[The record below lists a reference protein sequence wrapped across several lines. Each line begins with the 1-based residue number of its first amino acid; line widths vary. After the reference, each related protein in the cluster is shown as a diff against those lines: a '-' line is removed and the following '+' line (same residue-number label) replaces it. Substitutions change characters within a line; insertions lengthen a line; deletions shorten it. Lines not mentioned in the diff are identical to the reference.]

1 MIWSSIDWTF
11 ASWKHYHW
19 QSDLQNMISGFLV
32 FYHIS
37 TIILSK
43 FVHLNLLFV
52 NSNSYCTHFMWCCL
66 CSWQKMM
73 LTGLNRKSYN
83 LFLDSCHYFF
93 IATHNITYQKFWS
106 GKANFPSLLNLPR
119 QIEHFGKLW
128 WYWEGNRKR
137 FIQTI
142 KSQILALRQAY
153 SYYESKLS
161 MITRLNSFCWIE
173 EDLFRYKE
181 EKELV
186 DKLFHVYQ
194 NKHEIL
200 LCLEL
205 GKPISEIFIEG
216 RLQIVFV
223 SYSTGQY
230 DIKFMPINF
239 DPNSLSA
246 DSTLKITTT
255 QLPQRGMLC
264 LASQIL
270 VPFYCL

>member
-1 MIWSSIDWTF
+1 MTKNDVDMVSIE
-11 ASWKHYHW
+11 
-19 QSDLQNMISGFLV
+19 N
-32 FYHIS
+32 HI
-37 TIILSK
+37 K
-43 FVHLNLLFV
+43 
-52 NSNSYCTHFMWCCL
+52 
-66 CSWQKMM
+66 
-73 LTGLNRKSYN
+73 
-83 LFLDSCHYFF
+83 LFLDSCHHFC
-93 IATHNITYQKFWS
+93 IATHDNTYQEVWS

-161 MITRLNSFCWIE
+161 MITRLNTFCWIE
-173 EDLFRYKE
+173 EDLFCYKE

-200 LCLEL
+200 LRLEL
-205 GKPISEIFIEG
+205 GKPISAMYIEG

-223 SYSTGQY
+223 SYSTGRY
-230 DIKFMPINF
+230 DIELMPIKF
-239 DPNSLSA
+239 DPNSLSEEVCGLVNCRFYIE
-246 DSTLKITTT
+246 DNNNSVTTEKNVVLGLT
-255 QLPQRGMLC
+255 NVGAILLPLNRAHNNNFCGQFT
-264 LASQIL
+264 AIYSD
-270 VPFYCL
+270 